1 MLQWLRQPHSDLA
14 SFFLRMGL
22 AAIFVYRGY
31 IKLSQGGGTTWY
43 PKLADG
49 TEVLSETTQLAVA
62 WGEFV
67 CGLALLVGLL
77 SRVSAIGIIV
87 IMVGAIM
94 VETGG
99 RDFVNIEAA
108 AKERPFSVP
117 TGAEYNFAIIIMC
130 AALVVL
136 GSGLLS
142 LDHLIWRR
150 KTEPAKPAAT

>member
-14 SFFLRMGL
+14 SFLLRMGL
-22 AAIFVYRGY
+22 AAVFVYRGY
-31 IKLSQGGGTTWY
+31 IKLSQGGGTSWY
-43 PKLADG
+43 PKD
-49 TEVLSETTQLAVA
+49 VLPEETQLAVA

-77 SRVSAIGIIV
+77 SRLSAIGIIV
-87 IMVGAIM
+87 IMVGAII
-94 VETGG
+94 VETGA

-108 AKERPFSVP
+108 PKERPFNIAIGS
-117 TGAEYNFAIIIMC
+117 EYNFAIIIMC
-130 AALVVL
+130 AAIVVL

-150 KTEPAKPAAT
+150 KTEPTKPAAT